1 MPLFRIPWMKHFFRS
16 ARIIFRWPTE
26 RRIIFE
32 PRAGWIQSN
41 GSRIK
46 HVDMFTRTSLQKIVM
61 GTQPVALST
70 SVILQ
75 LNGSILTTKRWHHAS
90 TTRLAPR
97 SKCWAGGNRAF
108 PKKKTSFFEWQ
119 WTKYWYIGSRSSS
132 SSSSSPNHHCHK
144 CDTNWLLSWTW
155 CWPLHWKWNALDASF
170 FHRPRSNT
178 NDRRC
183 QKGSFVRKQ

>member
-1 MPLFRIPWMKHFFRS
+1 MCVLIWKESIKTDAVLPLWRFSSETDKSIFSFRFPEKYRNGFMPLFRIPWMKHFFRS

-119 WTKYWYIGSRSSS
+119 
-132 SSSSSPNHHCHK
+132 
-144 CDTNWLLSWTW
+144 
-155 CWPLHWKWNALDASF
+155 
-170 FHRPRSNT
+170 
-178 NDRRC
+178 
-183 QKGSFVRKQ
+183 